1 MTDLPRTARGARLK
15 ADAHRQRAFERR
27 GELHRD
33 IAMRQLLAHRH
44 DPRKRE
50 SVERMVDRALVD
62 DPEWRTNVND
72 NQWWLAQA
80 ATYAGDETVQLLK
93 MIHAQNEMIIMILR
107 EMRDDRRTASTDG
120 SPDRT

>member
-15 ADAHRQRAFERR
+15 ADAHRQRALERR
-27 GELHRD
+27 AELHRD

-50 SVERMVDRALVD
+50 SVKHMVDRALVD
-62 DPEWRTNVND
+62 DPEWRANVSD

-80 ATYAGDETVQLLK
+80 ATYAGDETVRLLK
-93 MIHAQNEMIIMILR
+93 MLHAQNEMIITILR
-107 EMRDDRRTASTDG
+107 EIRDDRRAASADG
-120 SPDRT
+120 SQDRT